1 MRATRKAGAAV
12 NPFVGRA
19 AAGAIARSGM
29 RGDASMPRWASDTRR
44 SAVCATRGMRIARGI
59 AAWRA
64 FYRARGAEPGNRRR
78 QVEDGRLAIECERQR
93 ARRAA

>member
-1 MRATRKAGAAV
+1 MGERCGQK
-12 NPFVGRA
+12 
-19 AAGAIARSGM
+19 
-29 RGDASMPRWASDTRR
+29 RR
-44 SAVCATRGMRIARGI
+44 LRNGGMRIARGI

-78 QVEDGRLAIECERQR
+78 QVEKGRLTIERERQRAWR

>member
-1 MRATRKAGAAV
+1 
-12 NPFVGRA
+12 
-19 AAGAIARSGM
+19 
-29 RGDASMPRWASDTRR
+29 MPRWASDTGR
-44 SAVCATRGMRIARGI
+44 SAVCATAAMRIARGI

-78 QVEDGRLAIECERQR
+78 RAEDGRLAIECERQR